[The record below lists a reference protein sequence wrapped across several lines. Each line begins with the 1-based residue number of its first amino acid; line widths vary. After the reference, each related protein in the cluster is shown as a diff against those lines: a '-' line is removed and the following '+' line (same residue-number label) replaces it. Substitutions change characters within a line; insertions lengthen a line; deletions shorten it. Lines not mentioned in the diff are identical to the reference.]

1 MDFLKA
7 GEPVESNI
15 FNQLDEKKRAL
26 IEKGVD
32 VINLSIGTPDFQPDK
47 HVMEAVSRAALDPDM
62 YKYSLT
68 ETPELLDA
76 VEKWYKR
83 RYDVDLADD
92 EIIQVSGSQ
101 EGFAHIG
108 FAFAGPNDLI
118 LAPDPGYPIFTFGPL
133 MTGATIALY
142 PLREENNWQLDFND
156 IPEDIAERAKA
167 IVVSY
172 PNNPTTAVA
181 DRAFYEKLVTFARE
195 HNMIVLH
202 DNAYSDLMLDG
213 TDGLSFLSIPGA
225 KEVGVEFNSLSKTY
239 SITGWRLGW
248 LIGPA
253 EIVEGAKKVHD
264 FLTVGAAAPLQEA
277 AVVGL
282 NFPQSYYDGLTELY
296 THKRQVF
303 LDGLDR
309 IGLKHTVPQGSYFVM
324 VDISDFQKPGM
335 RFHDKS
341 DMEFCE
347 WMIRTIG
354 VAAVP
359 GSSFFREPVNHL
371 IRLHFAR
378 SEETLNEALER
389 LAKLP
394 KLV

>member
-1 MDFLKA
+1 MEFLKA

-32 VINLSIGTPDFQPDK
+32 VINLSIGTPDFQPDR

-68 ETPELLDA
+68 ETPELLEA

-181 DRAFYEKLVTFARE
+181 DRAFYEKLVLFARE

-239 SITGWRLGW
+239 NLTGMR
-248 LIGPA
+248 
-253 EIVEGAKKVHD
+253 VS
-264 FLTVGAAAPLQEA
+264 F
-277 AVVGL
+277 VVG
-282 NFPQSYYDGLTELY
+282 NREL
-296 THKRQVF
+296 
-303 LDGLDR
+303 
-309 IGLKHTVPQGSYFVM
+309 IA
-324 VDISDFQKPGM
+324 
-335 RFHDKS
+335 RFRAFRSQIDYGT
-341 DMEFCE
+341 FYP
-347 WMIRTIG
+347 IQAG
-354 VAAVP
+354 AVAALNGPQDIVMRNRKGYMARRDALCGGLRSIGWNVP
-359 GSSFFREPVNHL
+359 DAQGTMFVWAKVPKGYASS
-371 IRLHFAR
+371 A
-378 SEETLNEALER
+378 
-389 LAKLP
+389 
-394 KLV
+394 

>member
-239 SITGWRLGW
+239 NLTGMRVSFVVGNRDLIAKFRAFRSQIDYGTFYPIQAGAVAALNGPQDIVKAIARVTWHAVTRCAAACAASAGTCRTHRARCSSGRRCRRATPPRRSSRSNCSKRPALSSFRAAPSASTARDTCAWRLSFR
-248 LIGPA
+248 PRECRKPSA
-253 EIVEGAKKVHD
+253 ASAK
-264 FLTVGAAAPLQEA
+264 AA
-277 AVVGL
+277 
-282 NFPQSYYDGLTELY
+282 
-296 THKRQVF
+296 
-303 LDGLDR
+303 
-309 IGLKHTVPQGSYFVM
+309 
-324 VDISDFQKPGM
+324 
-335 RFHDKS
+335 
-341 DMEFCE
+341 
-347 WMIRTIG
+347 
-354 VAAVP
+354 
-359 GSSFFREPVNHL
+359 
-371 IRLHFAR
+371 
-378 SEETLNEALER
+378 
-389 LAKLP
+389 
-394 KLV
+394 

>member
-1 MDFLKA
+1 MEFLKA

-32 VINLSIGTPDFQPDK
+32 VINLSIGTPDFQPDR

-68 ETPELLDA
+68 ETPELLEA

-181 DRAFYEKLVTFARE
+181 DRAFYEKLVLFARE

-239 SITGWRLGW
+239 NLTGMRVSFVVGNRELIARFRADRLRHVLSHSGRRCGGAERAAGHRHAQPQGLHGAPRRAVRRSAQHRLERPRRAGYDVRLG
-248 LIGPA
+248 
-253 EIVEGAKKVHD
+253 EGAGGLRLLGGVRARPARKDRRDRRSGQRVRQARRR
-264 FLTVGAAAPLQEA
+264 LCSYGARRSAREDA
-277 AVVGL
+277 GSR
-282 NFPQSYYDGLTELY
+282 PQD
-296 THKRQVF
+296 
-303 LDGLDR
+303 
-309 IGLKHTVPQGSYFVM
+309 
-324 VDISDFQKPGM
+324 
-335 RFHDKS
+335 
-341 DMEFCE
+341 C
-347 WMIRTIG
+347 
-354 VAAVP
+354 
-359 GSSFFREPVNHL
+359 
-371 IRLHFAR
+371 
-378 SEETLNEALER
+378 
-389 LAKLP
+389 
-394 KLV
+394 